1 MAERLQFDGALKQFF
16 ERQQPSLVMDLTG
29 GVAVKQSLNV
39 ELPRVQERKVD
50 LVLLLA
56 DESLLHIEFQ
66 GTNRKDMAI
75 RMSEYYL
82 LLLARYQCPI
92 RQVVLYVGRPRMRM
106 SSVLEHGPLRFSY
119 SLRDIREWPARK
131 LLDSSRTADYVLAIL
146 AGTADG
152 PTLVREI
159 LQRVSRRKA
168 AERDTAIAYLAALS
182 GLRRFET
189 ILVQE
194 AKRMGLVIDWKKNEI
209 LRGIHEEGRE
219 EGREVGREEAL
230 RFAVRTTLTAKFGN
244 LPRWVEQRVRQAS
257 TAQLTEWLTKSP
269 VANRL
274 DEVVHR
280 R

>member
-1 MAERLQFDGALKQFF
+1 M
-16 ERQQPSLVMDLTG
+16 
-29 GVAVKQSLNV
+29 
-39 ELPRVQERKVD
+39 
-50 LVLLLA
+50 
-56 DESLLHIEFQ
+56 
-66 GTNRKDMAI
+66 
-75 RMSEYYL
+75 
-82 LLLARYQCPI
+82 
-92 RQVVLYVGRPRMRM
+92 
-106 SSVLEHGPLRFSY
+106 
-119 SLRDIREWPARK
+119 RK

-168 AERDTAIAYLAALS
+168 VERDTAIAYLAALS

-219 EGREVGREEAL
+219 EGQEVGREEGREEAL
-230 RFAVRTTLTAKFGN
+230 LFAVRTTLAAKFGN

-257 TAQLTEWLTKSP
+257 TAQLTDWLTKSP
-269 VANRL
+269 VASRL